1 MSLAEEVEAIRK
13 RVAFCVEAA
22 PVAVVLEGPEAFRA
36 ADLALPTD
44 LFLRDA
50 QARQSLFLDARGRP
64 FADVLVARDDE
75 RYLLRVDGP
84 DRAQTLAYLE
94 AHAGEG
100 LRAHALDVTSVSLHG
115 PWAWEL
121 LGAAFGEGLSA
132 IPYLNLFRVGD
143 DLAVR
148 AGRTGE
154 YGYEL
159 LVAPARADAL
169 VARISECGARFGLAR
184 ASREAVAHCG
194 YESWFYDPARAPDGD
209 VTAIELQ
216 LQWRLSPT
224 KRYPGRDAIDAR
236 RREGVRARLVCVVTD
251 DPVAA
256 GDPVL
261 LGGEEVGRIT
271 RSERSLTRG
280 DAISHALLDVRVAH
294 GGIRAIRV
302 LHEGDEVPARTAAPP
317 LVSNWSL
324 AVDPRRHSYA
334 CADEVKLPPLARGG
348 LGAAGAR

>member
-1 MSLAEEVEAIRK
+1 MSLADEVRAIRTG
-13 RVAFCVEAA
+13 VALCVENS
-22 PVAVVLEGPEAFRA
+22 PVAVIVEGPEAFRA
-36 ADLALPTD
+36 LDLALPTD

-50 QARQSLFLDARGRP
+50 QARQSLLLDARGRP
-64 FADVLVARDDE
+64 FADVLVARDDA
-75 RYLLRVDGP
+75 RYLLRVDGA
-84 DRAQTLAYLE
+84 DRAQTLAHLE
-94 AHAGEG
+94 AFGGEG
-100 LRAHALDVTSVSLHG
+100 FLARALDVTSVSLHG

-121 LGAAFGEGLSA
+121 LGAAFDEGLSA

-143 DLAVR
+143 DLGVR

-159 LVAPARADAL
+159 LVDPARADDL
-169 VARISECGARFGLAR
+169 VARITERGARFGLAR

-194 YESWFYDPARAPDGD
+194 YENWFYDPARAPDGD

-236 RREGVRARLVCVVTD
+236 RREGVRERLTCVVTD
-251 DPVAA
+251 DPVRA
-256 GDPVL
+256 GDAVL
-261 LGGEEVGRIT
+261 LGDEVIGRIT

-280 DAISHALLDVRVAH
+280 DGVSHALLDARVAH

-302 LHEGDEVPARTAAPP
+302 AHAGREVPARTAAPP

-324 AVDPRRHSYA
+324 AVDPRRHTYA
-334 CADEVKLPPLARGG
+334 CADEVTLPPLARGG
-348 LGAAGAR
+348 YGAAGTR